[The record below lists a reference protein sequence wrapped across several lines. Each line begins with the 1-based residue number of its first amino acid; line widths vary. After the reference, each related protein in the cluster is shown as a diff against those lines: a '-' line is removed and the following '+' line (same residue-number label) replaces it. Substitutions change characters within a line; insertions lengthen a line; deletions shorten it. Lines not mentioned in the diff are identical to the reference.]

1 MQKQFGLPS
10 KAHSHPQLPCTGLS
24 MSGTLCKSRGLRRYL
39 CPLTGLAELYHVI
52 VLKSRR
58 NFNFHKNIYAPG
70 RNSSVPRVAST
81 GWNRQPASPALSA
94 TTRNSSARTR
104 TSRASPKRWCPA
116 GTFLR
121 CMVKPPFVSELCAIL
136 CRAVPIVCGRKMWY
150 TVTDKSRRNCYADH
164 YTAGYGGHHA
174 PAGPCPDRRAGR
186 MRGPCPAV

>member
-1 MQKQFGLPS
+1 MPSHWFGWILSRHCPEVKKEFQFS
-10 KAHSHPQLPCTGLS
+10 
-24 MSGTLCKSRGLRRYL
+24 
-39 CPLTGLAELYHVI
+39 
-52 VLKSRR
+52 
-58 NFNFHKNIYAPG
+58 FHKIIYAPG
-70 RNSSVPRVAST
+70 RNSSVPRAAST
-81 GWNRQPASPALSA
+81 GWNRQPASPAVSA